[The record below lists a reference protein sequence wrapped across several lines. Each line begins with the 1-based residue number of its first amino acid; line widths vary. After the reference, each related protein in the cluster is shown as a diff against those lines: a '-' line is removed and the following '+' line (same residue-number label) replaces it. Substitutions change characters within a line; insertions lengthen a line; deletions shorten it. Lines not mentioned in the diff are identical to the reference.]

1 MRDLLIITIVLG
13 GSIAAL
19 RRPWIGV
26 LVWTWLSLMNP
37 HRFAY
42 GMSYDAPL
50 SAIAAATT
58 LSGLL
63 MTKDR
68 SSPMIDVPVFWFV
81 VFSAWI
87 TVSWL
92 FGMSPE
98 GDYPQWNKVMKINL
112 MVLVAL
118 ALIRSRLQI
127 MGLAWVV
134 TASIALLGIKGGIFT
149 FKNGGNFKVWG
160 PPGSFIEDNNEFAL
174 ALIITVPL
182 LRFLQLQVCS
192 KWLKAGLLVNMV
204 LCMAAALGSHS
215 RGALLASGAMAGFF
229 WWKGKNKLGVGLLL
243 LLVGTALVAFMPDAW
258 TQRMNTI
265 ENYEVD
271 DSAMGRISA
280 WWTAWNLALHYPSG
294 VGFNPARSDLFELYS
309 PYKVGVHAA
318 HSIYF
323 QVLGNHGFVGL
334 AMFLAIWLT
343 SWRTANWLL
352 TEAPK
357 YSQAGWCVDL
367 ANMSQVALIA
377 YLTGGAFL
385 SLAYF
390 DQPYNIMV
398 LLLTARLWVQQQAWK
413 TEPGTTSRW
422 TSLLGLTPMPRQAV
436 AA

>member
-50 SAIAAATT
+50 AAVAAITT
-58 LSGLL
+58 LTGLL
-63 MTKDR
+63 VTKEK
-68 SSPMIDVPVFWFV
+68 SSPFIGAPVYWFV
-81 VFSAWI
+81 IFSAWV
-87 TVSWL
+87 TLSWL
-92 FGMSPE
+92 FGLSPE
-98 GDYPQWNKVMKINL
+98 GDYSQWNKVMKINL

-118 ALIRSRLQI
+118 AVVRRRVHI
-127 MGLAWVV
+127 MWLAWVV
-134 TASIALLGIKGGIFT
+134 IASIALLGIKGGLFT
-149 FKNGGNFKVWG
+149 LLNGGNFKVWG

-174 ALIITVPL
+174 ALIMTVPM
-182 LRFLQLQVCS
+182 LRFLQLQVSS
-192 KWLKAGLLVNMV
+192 KLLKAGLLTNMI
-204 LCMAAALGSHS
+204 LCMAAAMGSHS
-215 RGALLASGAMAGFF
+215 RGALLAGGAMAVFF
-229 WWKGKNKLGVGLLL
+229 WWKGNHKLGVGLLL
-243 LLVGTALVAFMPDAW
+243 VLVGTALVAFMPDAW

-265 ENYEVD
+265 ENYAVD

-280 WWTAWNLALHYPSG
+280 WWTAWNLAWHYPFG
-294 VGFNPARSDLFELYS
+294 VGFNPARADLFELYS

-334 AMFLAIWLT
+334 FIFLAIWLT
-343 SWRTANWLL
+343 SWRTANWLV
-352 TEAPK
+352 TEAHRYP
-357 YSQAGWCVDL
+357 QAGWCVDL
-367 ANMSQVALIA
+367 ASMSQVALIA
-377 YLTGGAFL
+377 YLAGGAFL

-398 LLLTARLWVQQQAWK
+398 LLLAARLWVQQQAWK

-422 TSLLGLTPMPRQAV
+422 KSLLGLTPMPRQV
-436 AA
+436 DAA

>member
-50 SAIAAATT
+50 AAVAAITT
-58 LSGLL
+58 LTGLL
-63 MTKDR
+63 VTKDK
-68 SSPMIDVPVFWFV
+68 SSPFIGAPVVWFV
-81 VFSAWI
+81 IFCAWI
-87 TVSWL
+87 TLSCL
-92 FGMSPE
+92 FGMAPE
-98 GDYPQWNKVMKINL
+98 GDYSQWNKVMKINL

-134 TASIALLGIKGGIFT
+134 IASIALLGVKGGLFT
-149 FKNGGNFKVWG
+149 FMNGGNFKVWG
-160 PPGSFIEDNNEFAL
+160 PSGSFIEDNNEFAL
-174 ALIITVPL
+174 ALIVMVPL
-182 LRFLQLQVCS
+182 LRFLHLQVSS
-192 KWLKAGLLVNMV
+192 KWLKAGLLTNMV

-215 RGALLASGAMAGFF
+215 RGALLASGTMAAFF

-243 LLVGTALVAFMPDAW
+243 VLVGAALVAFMPDAW

-280 WWTAWNLALHYPSG
+280 WWTAWNLAWHYPFG
-294 VGFNPARSDLFELYS
+294 VGFNPARADLFELYS

-334 AMFLAIWLT
+334 FFFLAIWLT
-343 SWRTANWLL
+343 SWRSASWLL

-357 YSQAGWCVDL
+357 YPQAAWCVDL

-390 DQPYNIMV
+390 DLPYNIMV
-398 LLLTARLWVQQQAWK
+398 LLVTARLWVQQQAWK
-413 TEPGTTSRW
+413 TESGSASW
-422 TSLLGLTPMPRQAV
+422 LNLLLGLFPKARQV
-436 AA
+436 AAT